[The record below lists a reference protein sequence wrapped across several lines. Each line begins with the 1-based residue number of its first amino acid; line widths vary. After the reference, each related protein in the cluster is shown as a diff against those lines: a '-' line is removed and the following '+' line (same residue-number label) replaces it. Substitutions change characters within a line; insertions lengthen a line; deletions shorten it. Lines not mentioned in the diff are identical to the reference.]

1 MNHIIKIIRSLELTV
16 KHEIERQEDRFLE
29 ALLAPLAALLV
40 QPMISSLVKGISGG
54 RVRRAG
60 RGYINKL
67 F

>member
-1 MNHIIKIIRSLELTV
+1 MTV

-29 ALLAPLAALLV
+29 ALLAPV
-40 QPMISSLVKGISGG
+40 ISSLVKGISGG